1 MNIARTI
8 KIIDDYT
15 IVINQGENHNIKI
28 GDLFL
33 IYEIGEELF
42 DPDTGESLGELEI
55 VKGKGKVVHV
65 QEKISTIESIEIKK
79 TRSIKKPIKT
89 FSQFIAEEETFD
101 SERIPFK
108 DLKLNDFVKKIR

>member
-1 MNIARTI
+1 MKIAKVI

-15 IVINQGENHNIKI
+15 IVINQGETENVKI

-42 DPDTGESLGELEI
+42 DPDTKESLGNLEI
-55 VKGKGKVVHV
+55 VKGKGKVVHT

-89 FSQFIAEEETFD
+89 FSQFIGEEETFD
-101 SERIPFK
+101 SEKIPFNN
-108 DLKLNDFVKKIR
+108 LKLHDFAKKIR